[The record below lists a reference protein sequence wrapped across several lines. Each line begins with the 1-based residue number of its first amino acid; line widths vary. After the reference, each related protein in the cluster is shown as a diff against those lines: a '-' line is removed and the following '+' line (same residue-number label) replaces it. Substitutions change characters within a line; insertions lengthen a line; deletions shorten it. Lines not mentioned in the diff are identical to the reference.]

1 MSILWRREVGSERS
15 TTQSKVTLLG
25 NGLAP
30 LSPPILGGM
39 RPTEGSDEHFILIL
53 GQCLGLL
60 WG

>member
-25 NGLAP
+25 SGLAP
-30 LSPPILGGM
+30 LLGGES
-39 RPTEGSDEHFILIL
+39 PTGGSDEVHFILIL
-53 GQCLGLL
+53 RQCLGLL

>member
-1 MSILWRREVGSERS
+1 MGSERS

-25 NGLAP
+25 SGLAP
-30 LSPPILGGM
+30 LSPPILGGK